1 MDHVQPLLQ
10 KAAEII
16 HIFGDVH
23 LRGAGVSSIFDA
35 VIEHVKGHALPQIV
49 QVFLAIYKIVEADVL
64 DIPLLKMLLA
74 QVGGGA
80 AAKNIIG
87 HNHFPF
93 EQHMFWAACAP
104 ARIQFIPASGQ
115 KASYCPFYPVYD
127 MKSRQ

>member
-1 MDHVQPLLQ
+1 MDQVQPLLQ
-10 KAAEII
+10 ELAEII
-16 HIFGDVH
+16 HIFRDVH
-23 LRGAGVSSIFDA
+23 LGGAGVGPVFDA
-35 VIEHVKGHALPQIV
+35 VIEHVKGYALPQIV
-49 QVFLAIYKIVEADVL
+49 QVFLAVYKIVEADVL

-80 AAKNIIG
+80 AAENIIC

-93 EQHMFWAACAP
+93 VQHLFSAECAP
-104 ARIQFIPASGQ
+104 ARIQFIPASWQ